1 MQCNGG
7 LVLNRD
13 LLISSNVPSRSGCCP
28 ASPASPASPGRSKGS
43 GARAQ
48 SPKPAAEAWHRERGV
63 EATGAARERGE
74 RPRFRPALP
83 RMAASK
89 TSLPGFLEPPLH
101 HGGRSTWDHRAMILG
116 LPSLSELHTL
126 LRTKSF
132 QLSRITWIFDR
143 HRARR
148 LRRTKSLLSFFHS
161 CHLPMPV
168 LFVKLWL
175 EPNSCHQLLS
185 LILFLFLFPGGVA
198 WEAASGP
205 ALVYSLASFRDRD
218 GTLMSQC
225 EPWPGAAPFTSPH
238 LLEEGHES
246 MVSSTAWL
254 AREN

>member
-63 EATGAARERGE
+63 EARGAARERGE
-74 RPRFRPALP
+74 RPKFRPALP

-116 LPSLSELHTL
+116 LPSLSELHTCC
-126 LRTKSF
+126 
-132 QLSRITWIFDR
+132 WGP
-143 HRARR
+143 RASNCPE
-148 LRRTKSLLSFFHS
+148 SLGYLTGIE
-161 CHLPMPV
+161 
-168 LFVKLWL
+168 L
-175 EPNSCHQLLS
+175 E
-185 LILFLFLFPGGVA
+185 G
-198 WEAASGP
+198 WEEQNLCS
-205 ALVYSLASFRDRD
+205 
-218 GTLMSQC
+218 
-225 EPWPGAAPFTSPH
+225 
-238 LLEEGHES
+238 
-246 MVSSTAWL
+246 VSSTPATSPCQSFLWNCDWNLIAVTSYCHSSYFCFSFLEAWPEKQL
-254 AREN
+254 VGQL